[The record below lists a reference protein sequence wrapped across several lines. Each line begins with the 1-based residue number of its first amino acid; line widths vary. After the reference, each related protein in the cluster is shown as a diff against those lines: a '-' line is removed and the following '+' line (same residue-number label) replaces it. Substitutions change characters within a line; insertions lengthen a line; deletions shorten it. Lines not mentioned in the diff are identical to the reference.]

1 MSEKDLGEE
10 LEKLDEGIENLKNTQ
25 FKIFGIK
32 VTPIT
37 IGAAFTAVST
47 AIGGLYGAFTVYN
60 DYMAM
65 KEQIQSYVAPDLS
78 GFQQQ
83 ISVLEEKMKGVED
96 SVIQATDYSRD
107 IRNNL
112 KADITSLESTVDEIG
127 RRVRATQDN
136 IDDSLRTMENLNRE
150 TEKDVRD
157 SMRETEDRID
167 ADMRQLEDDLMKIL
181 QEALDNPLSK

>member
-10 LEKLDEGIENLKNTQ
+10 LGKLEEGIENLKNTE

-37 IGAAFTAVST
+37 IGAAFTVVST

-83 ISVLEEKMKGVED
+83 ISVLGEKMKGVED
-96 SVIQATDYSRD
+96 SVIQATDYARD

-112 KADITSLESTVDEIG
+112 KADITRLETTVDDIG
-127 RRVRATQDN
+127 RRVRSTQDS
-136 IDDSLRTMENLNRE
+136 IDTSLRAMETLNRE

-157 SMRETEDRID
+157 TMRKTEDRIEDDMRRLD
-167 ADMRQLEDDLMKIL
+167 ADLKKVLR
-181 QEALDNPLSK
+181 EALDNPLSK